1 MAVPATPPAAAEAW
15 SWAGPLP
22 YRTSRPPPEHSHEQY
37 GRVLTGGSAMPVTD
51 IHAVIPVKNLG
62 NAKQRL
68 AAVLDQP
75 ARTALFRAMLEDVLE
90 ALSGVTSLAGIVLVT
105 RDAEAIALAERYGAE
120 CLIEPANR
128 GHTAAVEFAARA
140 LTGRGA
146 GALLQV
152 PGDIP
157 RVTAEEIEAVIAA
170 HAPAPR
176 PHHRAIARSPRLERG
191 AVLAAGRV
199 PVPVRRGQL
208 LPPSC
213 VRARHRGRAGRRRTG
228 GARPRYR
235 HPGRSGGVSRIA
247 VGHADVSPPHRLH
260 AARRVLSKRDERFAD
275 RRLTPRGR
283 LPGNGMSRGDS
294 ISASG
299 LPRLDRKTGVA
310 PFQWTVKGL
319 GFMRL
324 PGRSSRRPSGIA
336 DRGPGDDDAGDT
348 IPR

>member
-105 RDAEAIALAERYGAE
+105 RDAEAIALAKRYGAE

-140 LTGRGA
+140 LTGQGA

-170 HAPAPR
+170 HAPAPALTIAPSR
-176 PHHRAIARSPRLERG
+176 DRRGSNAVLCSPPDVFPFRFGDDSFYPHLASARAIGVEP
-191 AVLAAGRV
+191 AVV
-199 PVPVRRGQL
+199 E
-208 LPPSC
+208 
-213 VRARHRGRAGRRRTG
+213 RAGLGLDIDTPDDLEAFLASPSDTRAYRLLTG
-228 GARPRYR
+228 C
-235 HPGRSGGVSRIA
+235 
-247 VGHADVSPPHRLH
+247 
-260 AARRVLSKRDERFAD
+260 
-275 RRLTPRGR
+275 TP
-283 LPGNGMSRGDS
+283 
-294 ISASG
+294 
-299 LPRLDRKTGVA
+299 
-310 PFQWTVKGL
+310 L
-319 GFMRL
+319 GEV
-324 PGRSSRRPSGIA
+324 
-336 DRGPGDDDAGDT
+336 
-348 IPR
+348 